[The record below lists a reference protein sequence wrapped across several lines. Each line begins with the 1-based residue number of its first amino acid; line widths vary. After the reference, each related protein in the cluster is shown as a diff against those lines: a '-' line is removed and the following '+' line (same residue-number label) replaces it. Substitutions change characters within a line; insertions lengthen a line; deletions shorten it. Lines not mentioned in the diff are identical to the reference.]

1 MSKKTVEDSWGNGGR
16 PRTFSKSMV
25 SKSKKL
31 IYDDCFCFGLGLIR
45 LISNGGARGVR
56 YGSQEYILRTPQ
68 EYTLPGVRLP
78 PEEYLLPG
86 RSTPGNP
93 SYLPQNFHK
102 WAIEIWQ
109 KMFSHEAD
117 PTISIIDRVPNP
129 PTACRVLLLWRV

>member
-1 MSKKTVEDSWGNGGR
+1 MQIFIFQNLHMQFCKNALPEAKMSKKTVEDSWGNGGR

-56 YGSQEYILRTPQ
+56 SGCQEYILRTPQ

-93 SYLPQNFHK
+93 
-102 WAIEIWQ
+102 I
-109 KMFSHEAD
+109 D
-117 PTISIIDRVPNP
+117 IIQSVSDFFDG
-129 PTACRVLLLWRV
+129 L